1 MDHCQMAIA
10 STIKME
16 TGLITDLRILSVRH
30 GTSTADSIIRESP
43 VSSAGRRSELTKDIP
58 VPVVATDGPDRCPPH
73 HWILGPP
80 RYDEL
85 ANVEYTDQLCKH
97 CGAKRTCAFEIPF
110 KENSN
115 EDATRRRLRFEN
127 D

>member
-1 MDHCQMAIA
+1 
-10 STIKME
+10 
-16 TGLITDLRILSVRH
+16 V
-30 GTSTADSIIRESP
+30 DSISSISSP
-43 VSSAGRRSELTKDIP
+43 AGEASHRSGLP
-58 VPVVATDGPDRCPPH
+58 VMTSDTQTSDSEPQAPGENPKGIRCPPH

-85 ANVEYTDQLCKH
+85 AAVEYTDQLCKH